1 MKSIATEYRVIF
13 SDTDAMGVVYY
24 ANYFEWFEIG
34 RTEFFR
40 SLGVPY
46 KELNARGF
54 VTPVVEAY
62 CKFIKPARYD
72 EILLIDTRV
81 SVFKRA
87 TIRFEYSV
95 IQKKD
100 GLKLAEGYTVHAFLN
115 KEDGKIVR
123 IPEYIVDALKKLIE

>member
-1 MKSIATEYRVIF
+1 MKSIATECRVTF

-40 SLGVPY
+40 SLGIPY
-46 KELNARGF
+46 KELDARGF